1 MDVIWI
7 FGSDFTKINDL
18 PWQCLISARLKTPL
32 SQETTQSRLKNAL
45 WYCCSRLEESSFF
58 FLWNL
63 VRGFFGRPLNWSED
77 AADLFGCNARKHIVH
92 DVKKKKREEKK
103 NAVLR
108 FYIREPWSW
117 KSWKMKEKETLECVD
132 GALET
137 DSVCCGWMMATMWMA
152 TRWAQMTP
160 AMLSMAG
167 TGIETN
173 IV

>member
-1 MDVIWI
+1 MSHQRTVKNTII
-7 FGSDFTKINDL
+7 SRNDTISTEE
-18 PWQCLISARLKTPL
+18 CSLILLQPTERKL
-32 SQETTQSRLKNAL
+32 
-45 WYCCSRLEESSFF
+45 FF

-117 KSWKMKEKETLECVD
+117 KSWKMKEKETLGRVD